1 MRRYKTPE
9 EITAAFIKD
18 GWSNDIHFI
27 ETPEETRNRF
37 TPPLKGSL
45 FTMTDT
51 GNIFNDRGEIV
62 YYANVRILDEPIT
75 IPVFR

>member
-27 ETPEETRNRF
+27 ETTEEERAHF
-37 TPPLKGSL
+37 TPPLEGTL

-51 GNIFNDRGEIV
+51 GNIFNDRGDVI
-62 YYANVRILDEPIT
+62 YFANVRTLDKPKV
-75 IPVFR
+75 IPVYR